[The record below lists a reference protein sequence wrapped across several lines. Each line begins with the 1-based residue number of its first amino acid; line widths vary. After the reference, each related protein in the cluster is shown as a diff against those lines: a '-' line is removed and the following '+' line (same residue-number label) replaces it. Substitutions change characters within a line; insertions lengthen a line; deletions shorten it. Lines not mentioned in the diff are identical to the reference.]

1 VALPCP
7 AYNCLNSFL
16 QHDSKDV
23 IRNMSFYRRVVL
35 LFLLGMSSGVQSA
48 SHEQIMQI
56 YNSESVGSVVKCQ
69 AHMDVKSGDSTIPVQ
84 IMSVMTVTGRQFNYL
99 YYNSEIT
106 YSLVNAAK
114 PYMYVSVS
122 AEESI
127 KEDQRKIRVEL
138 DLSTLSVDFPGNP
151 EMANTVRELFR
162 EQRVTYADYTDI
174 TVNEPPSYTIRQY
187 TKDSISGV
195 ILQIC
200 TPMAQR

>member
-1 VALPCP
+1 
-7 AYNCLNSFL
+7 
-16 QHDSKDV
+16 
-23 IRNMSFYRRVVL
+23 MSFYRRVVL

-106 YSLVNAAK
+106 YSLVNASK

-127 KEDQRKIRVEL
+127 KDEQRKIRVEL

-174 TVNEPPSYTIRQY
+174 TVNEPPSYMIRQY